1 MDFRA
6 SILFV
11 GLSALTVAKERYVE
25 TGSLS
30 SAYAVQAA
38 AADQQW
44 VYAVAG
50 KQIAKYDRASGKE
63 LAVSDGPAKHLN
75 SAVSIGGRILSA
87 HSNFPEVPEEGDI
100 RVLDPA
106 TMKLTVFHR
115 FENPPGS
122 VTWVLQHD
130 GSWWCHFAHYL
141 LENNKSV
148 LLRFNADWKETGR
161 WTYPAALVK
170 DWGRMSLSG
179 AVWQG
184 DVLLA
189 TGHDKKVIY
198 RLKIPAG
205 GGMVQWLDTLESPF
219 PGQGIAVDAK
229 TGGLVGIDRKKKA
242 VVFATLE
249 ASGDAGE

>member
-6 SILFV
+6 GILLV
-11 GLSALTVAKERYVE
+11 GLSVQVGAGERYVE
-25 TGSLS
+25 TGRLPSPH
-30 SAYAVQAA
+30 AVQAA
-38 AADQQW
+38 AADDRW

-63 LAVSDGPAKHLN
+63 LAVSEGPAKHLN
-75 SAVSIGGRILSA
+75 SAVLIDGRILSA
-87 HSNFPEVPEEGDI
+87 HSNFPELPEEGDI
-100 RVLDPA
+100 RVLDPE

-122 VTWVLQHD
+122 VTWVLKRD

-141 LENNKSV
+141 LENDKSV
-148 LLRFNADWKETGR
+148 LLRFDADWKETGR

-198 RLKIPAG
+198 RLKVPTEG
-205 GGMVQWLDTLESPF
+205 GRVRWLDTLESPF
-219 PGQGIAVDAK
+219 PGQGIAVDPR
-229 TGGLVGIDRKKKA
+229 TRGLIGIDRKKKA